1 MFLLYWKETAY
12 SEIERY
18 QHFVGKASSWKP
30 RRSCRPDWIESRGR
44 YEEVLYQLKLM
55 DLKIEAMD
63 SKFEAKFQTLFW
75 AVGLIAAA
83 IIAIATKLLFM

>member
-1 MFLLYWKETAY
+1 MTKLSDTNTLLEKLPPENRAAVVGL
-12 SEIERY
+12 IELK
-18 QHFVGKASSWKP
+18 VEG
-30 RRSCRPDWIESRGR
+30 DMN
-44 YEEVLYQLKLM
+44 EVLYQLKLM

>member
-1 MFLLYWKETAY
+1 MTKLSDTNTLLEMLPPENRAAVVGL
-12 SEIERY
+12 IELK
-18 QHFVGKASSWKP
+18 VEGDMK
-30 RRSCRPDWIESRGR
+30 
-44 YEEVLYQLKLM
+44 EVLYQLKLM

>member
-1 MFLLYWKETAY
+1 MTKLSDTITLLEKIPPENRAAVVGL
-12 SEIERY
+12 IELK
-18 QHFVGKASSWKP
+18 VEGDMK
-30 RRSCRPDWIESRGR
+30 
-44 YEEVLYQLKLM
+44 EVLYQLKLM

>member
-1 MFLLYWKETAY
+1 MTQLSDTNTLLEKLPPENRAAVVGL
-12 SEIERY
+12 IELK
-18 QHFVGKASSWKP
+18 VEGDMK
-30 RRSCRPDWIESRGR
+30 
-44 YEEVLYQLKLM
+44 EVLYQLKLM

>member
-1 MFLLYWKETAY
+1 MTKLSDTNTLLEKLPPENRAAVVGL
-12 SEIERY
+12 IELK
-18 QHFVGKASSWKP
+18 VEGDMK
-30 RRSCRPDWIESRGR
+30 
-44 YEEVLYQLKLM
+44 EVLYQLKLM

-83 IIAIATKLLFM
+83 IIAIATILLFM

>member
-1 MFLLYWKETAY
+1 MQPLNSITALRAATAY
-12 SEIERY
+12 L
-18 QHFVGKASSWKP
+18 
-30 RRSCRPDWIESRGR
+30 
-44 YEEVLYQLKLM
+44 EVLYQLKLM

>member
-1 MFLLYWKETAY
+1 MTKLSDTNTLLEKLPPENRAAVVGL
-12 SEIERY
+12 IELK
-18 QHFVGKASSWKP
+18 VEGDMK
-30 RRSCRPDWIESRGR
+30 
-44 YEEVLYQLKLM
+44 EVLYQLKLM

>member
-1 MFLLYWKETAY
+1 MTKLSDTNTLLEKLPPENRAAVVGL
-12 SEIERY
+12 IELK
-18 QHFVGKASSWKP
+18 VEGAMK
-30 RRSCRPDWIESRGR
+30 
-44 YEEVLYQLKLM
+44 EVLYQLKLM

>member
-1 MFLLYWKETAY
+1 MTKLSDTNTLLEKLPPENRAAVLGLIALKV
-12 SEIERY
+12 E
-18 QHFVGKASSWKP
+18 GDMK
-30 RRSCRPDWIESRGR
+30 
-44 YEEVLYQLKLM
+44 EVLYQLKLM

>member
-1 MFLLYWKETAY
+1 MTKLSDTNTLLEKLPTENRAAVVGL
-12 SEIERY
+12 IELK
-18 QHFVGKASSWKP
+18 VEGDMK
-30 RRSCRPDWIESRGR
+30 
-44 YEEVLYQLKLM
+44 EVLYQLKLM

>member
-1 MFLLYWKETAY
+1 MTKLSDTNTLLEKLPPENRAAVVGL
-12 SEIERY
+12 IELK
-18 QHFVGKASSWKP
+18 VEGDMK
-30 RRSCRPDWIESRGR
+30 
-44 YEEVLYQLKLM
+44 EVLYQLKLM

-75 AVGLIAAA
+75 SVGLIAAA

>member
-1 MFLLYWKETAY
+1 MTKFSDTNTLLEKLPPENRAAVVGL
-12 SEIERY
+12 IELK
-18 QHFVGKASSWKP
+18 VEGDMK
-30 RRSCRPDWIESRGR
+30 
-44 YEEVLYQLKLM
+44 EVLYQLKLM

>member
-1 MFLLYWKETAY
+1 MTKLSDTNTLLEKLPPENRAAVAGL
-12 SEIERY
+12 IELK
-18 QHFVGKASSWKP
+18 VEGDMK
-30 RRSCRPDWIESRGR
+30 
-44 YEEVLYQLKLM
+44 EVLYQLKLM

>member
-1 MFLLYWKETAY
+1 MTKLSDTNTLLEKLPPENRAAVVGL
-12 SEIERY
+12 IELK
-18 QHFVGKASSWKP
+18 VEGDMK
-30 RRSCRPDWIESRGR
+30 
-44 YEEVLYQLKLM
+44 EVLYQLKLM

-83 IIAIATKLLFM
+83 IIAIATKLMFM

>member
-1 MFLLYWKETAY
+1 MTKLSDTNTLLEKLPPENRAAVVGL
-12 SEIERY
+12 IELK
-18 QHFVGKASSWKP
+18 VEGDMK
-30 RRSCRPDWIESRGR
+30 
-44 YEEVLYQLKLM
+44 EVLYQLKLM
-55 DLKIEAMD
+55 DLKIEAMH